1 MHRQCREVLPNLT
14 KGLIRCS
21 NLQRVEGPG
30 SSALEDALE
39 RLTSLRQYQHQGK
52 RVPHKP
58 LLVLLALG
66 QLEATGSS
74 AVTWEQAQTR
84 LAELI
89 REFGPQTT
97 TGAKQSAAYPF
108 TRLRSDG
115 VWSLDADV
123 PNDVVG
129 DLDRAQPTGRL
140 DSGLEAQL
148 RDVTT
153 RAAVARALVEA
164 HFPDTV
170 APDVLIA
177 AGLDPDAV
185 FYSGVTAGLQAPQR
199 QRSRRW
205 VLEILKAWDECCAF
219 CGYDGRLG
227 STPVGLEAAH
237 VRWFNLGGPDELDN
251 GLALCSLHHK
261 LFDRGALGLSPDLSV
276 LVSPGFTARTEAS
289 KRVYD
294 LHGRELQPRP
304 GAATPA
310 EHHRVWH
317 QEQVFKSAA

>member
-1 MHRQCREVLPNLT
+1 MSP
-14 KGLIRCS
+14 
-21 NLQRVEGPG
+21 
-30 SSALEDALE
+30 LEQVLE
-39 RLTSLRQYQHQGK
+39 RLMSLRQYQHQGK

-74 AVTWEQAQTR
+74 AVTWGLAQTR

-89 REFGPQTT
+89 HEFGPQTR

-123 PNDVVG
+123 PNDAVG
-129 DLDRAQPTGRL
+129 DLDRANPTGRL
-140 DSGLEAQL
+140 ESGLEAQL
-148 RDVTT
+148 RDATT
-153 RAAVARALVEA
+153 RATVARALVEA

-177 AGLDPDAV
+177 AGLDPAAR
-185 FYSGVTAGLQAPQR
+185 FHSGVTARLQAPQR

-205 VLEILKAWDECCAF
+205 VLEILKAWHECCAF

-237 VRWFNLGGPDELDN
+237 VRWFNLGGPDDLDN

-261 LFDRGALGLSPDLSV
+261 LFDRGALGLSPDLTV
-276 LVSPGFTARTEAS
+276 VVSPGFTARTEAS
-289 KRVYD
+289 KRIYD
-294 LHGRELQPRP
+294 LHGRELRPRP
-304 GAATPA
+304 GSATPA

-317 QEQVFKSAA
+317 EEQVFRSAA

>member
-1 MHRQCREVLPNLT
+1 MSPLEQVL
-14 KGLIRCS
+14 
-21 NLQRVEGPG
+21 
-30 SSALEDALE
+30 D
-39 RLTSLRQYQHQGK
+39 RLMSLRQYQHQGK

-74 AVTWEQAQTR
+74 AVTWGLAQTR

-89 REFGPQTT
+89 REFGPQTK
-97 TGAKQSAAYPF
+97 TGTKQSAAYPF
-108 TRLRSDG
+108 TRLRRDG
-115 VWSLDADV
+115 VWALDADV
-123 PNDVVG
+123 PDDGVG

-140 DSGLEAQL
+140 DAALEDQL
-148 RDVTT
+148 GNATT

-185 FYSGVTAGLQAPQR
+185 LHTSALIGAPTPQR
-199 QRSRRW
+199 LRSRRW

-237 VRWFNLGGPDELDN
+237 VRWFNLGGPDDLDN

-261 LFDRGALGLSPDLSV
+261 LFDRGALGLSPDLTV
-276 LVSPGFTARTEAS
+276 VVSPGFTARTEAS
-289 KRVYD
+289 KRIYD
-294 LHGRELQPRP
+294 LHGRELRPRP

-317 QEQVFKSAA
+317 EEQVFKSAA

>member
-1 MHRQCREVLPNLT
+1 MR
-14 KGLIRCS
+14 S
-21 NLQRVEGPG
+21 VEGTTA
-30 SSALEDALE
+30 SALEQALE
-39 RLTSLRQYQHQGK
+39 RLTSLREYQHQGK

-89 REFGPQTT
+89 REFGPQTKT
-97 TGAKQSAAYPF
+97 SAKQSAAYPF

-115 VWSLDADV
+115 VWSLDAAV
-123 PNDVVG
+123 PDDLVG
-129 DLDRAQPTGRL
+129 VLDRAQPTGRL
-140 DSGLEAQL
+140 ESALEAQL
-148 RDVTT
+148 RDGTT

-170 APDVLIA
+170 APDVLLA

-185 FYSGVTAGLQAPQR
+185 LHGGGLIGAATPQR

-237 VRWFNLGGPDELDN
+237 VRWFNLGGPDDLDN

-261 LFDRGALGLSPDLSV
+261 LFDRGALGLSPHLTV
-276 LVSPGFTARTEAS
+276 VVSPDFTARTEAS

-294 LHGRELQPRP
+294 LNGRELQPRP

-310 EHHRVWH
+310 EHHR
-317 QEQVFKSAA
+317 A

>member
-21 NLQRVEGPG
+21 NLQRVEGHG
-30 SSALEDALE
+30 SSALENALE
-39 RLTSLRQYQHQGK
+39 RLTSLRQYQHQGR

-66 QLEATGSS
+66 RLEATGSS
-74 AVTWEQAQTR
+74 AVTWEQAQPR

-89 REFGPQTT
+89 REFGPPTT

-129 DLDRAQPTGRL
+129 DLNRARPTGRL
-140 DSGLEAQL
+140 ESTLEAQL
-148 RDVTT
+148 RDATT
-153 RAAVARALVEA
+153 RAAVARTLVEA

-170 APDVLIA
+170 AA

-185 FYSGVTAGLQAPQR
+185 LHPGACTGSRAPQP

-205 VLEILKAWDECCAF
+205 VLGILKAWDECCAF
-219 CGYDGRLG
+219 CGYDGPLG

-237 VRWFNLGGPDELDN
+237 VRGFNLGVPDELDN

-261 LFDRGALGLSPDLSV
+261 LFDRGALGLSPDLTV
-276 LVSPGFTARTEAS
+276 LVSPGYTARAEAS